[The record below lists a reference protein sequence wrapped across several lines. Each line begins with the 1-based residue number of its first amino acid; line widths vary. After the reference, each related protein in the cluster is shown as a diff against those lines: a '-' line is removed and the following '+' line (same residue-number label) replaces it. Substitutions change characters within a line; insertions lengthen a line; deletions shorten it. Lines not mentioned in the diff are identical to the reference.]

1 MRFVLLYK
9 KRERAGKHAMYN
21 RILAAINEHFNSEV
35 AARYALHL
43 AGACGAK
50 FYTCFIAGRPAGG
63 SAFDRAEAAMKR
75 LFILAGKTGVPVESI
90 TETGDPVVEIRK
102 IVAHESI
109 DLVFASTRRED
120 TERRFFSGTIARSLS
135 LGLPCSVALVRVVH
149 TGKIHPS
156 NVLVPVKVRIGRIKE
171 WTYFTSKMATAFD
184 AKVHVFHVTKPIT
197 KFFHGEIHLTPVE
210 WEKRLPPDI
219 ADFLDR
225 LKRHGIA
232 YESRLAPGTIGRS
245 ITIEAAVKRHDLIIM
260 GESERSLLR
269 SLFKRNPVENV
280 LRETPCDLIILKPRH
295 EN

>member
-1 MRFVLLYK
+1 
-9 KRERAGKHAMYN
+9 MYHK
-21 RILAAINEHFNSEV
+21 ILAAINEHFNSEV
-35 AARYALHL
+35 AARYALYL
-43 AGACGAK
+43 ARACGAK
-50 FYTCFIAGRPAGG
+50 FYTCFIAERAAMG

-75 LFILAGKTGVPVESI
+75 LFVLAGKLGVPVESI
-90 TETGDPVVEIRK
+90 TETGNPVAEIRK
-102 IVAHESI
+102 IAAHEGI

-135 LGLPCSVALVRVVH
+135 IGLPCSVALVRVVH

-156 NVLVPVKVRIGRIKE
+156 DVLVPVKVRISRIKE

-210 WEKRLPPDI
+210 WEKRAPSDI
-219 ADFLDR
+219 VDFLDR
-225 LKRHGIA
+225 LKKNGVA
-232 YESRLAPGTIGRS
+232 YESRLAPGAIGRS

-260 GESERSLLR
+260 GESERSLFR

-280 LRETPCDLIILKPRH
+280 LRETPCDLIILKLRH
-295 EN
+295 ED